1 MPVLAP
7 AVLAPSRCCLS
18 HLAGP
23 SDLDGQRSGGLE
35 GGTADGWS
43 CPGRADLEGRGL
55 GADEARG
62 PAEKRPYLATEC
74 HDVVEA
80 DRWRGQVIRDIGRQV
95 MAIQNAGLGEHK
107 CVPPPSPGSDAEQRA
122 ARRAHA
128 ARPRSCVPGRRKQ

>member
-1 MPVLAP
+1 MEL
-7 AVLAPSRCCLS
+7 SR
-18 HLAGP
+18 A
-23 SDLDGQRSGGLE
+23 
-35 GGTADGWS
+35 
-43 CPGRADLEGRGL
+43 ADLEGRWL
-55 GADEARG
+55 GADEAKG

-107 CVPPPSPGSDAEQRA
+107 CVPPPSPGSGAEQCA

-128 ARPRSCVPGRRKQ
+128 LRPRRCVPGRRRH